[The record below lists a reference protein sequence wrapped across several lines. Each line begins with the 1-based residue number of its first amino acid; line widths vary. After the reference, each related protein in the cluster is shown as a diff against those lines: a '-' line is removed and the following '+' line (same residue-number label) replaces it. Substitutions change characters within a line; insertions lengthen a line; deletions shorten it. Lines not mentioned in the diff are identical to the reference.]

1 MYVLFNH
8 FQKYL
13 QDTKQN
19 ENKAATSTESATES
33 KPTGR
38 EAPTQMAVKKEIEV
52 LNSKIAAARAM
63 NNSGLGN
70 ISQKD
75 LQDLITKKEEKEKEL
90 KRLQKKCDWEKNK
103 RLRVK
108 ETLKSL
114 SQANEENANAL
125 KFMNR
130 GIQGRPRIET
140 DQPQLFSTI
149 LFVI

>member
-1 MYVLFNH
+1 
-8 FQKYL
+8 
-13 QDTKQN
+13 
-19 ENKAATSTESATES
+19 
-33 KPTGR
+33 
-38 EAPTQMAVKKEIEV
+38 MAVKKEIEV

-114 SQANEENANAL
+114 SQANEENANANL
-125 KFMNR
+125 
-130 GIQGRPRIET
+130 
-140 DQPQLFSTI
+140 
-149 LFVI
+149 

>member
-1 MYVLFNH
+1 MNLNGNC
-8 FQKYL
+8 L
-13 QDTKQN
+13 Q
-19 ENKAATSTESATES
+19 
-33 KPTGR
+33 
-38 EAPTQMAVKKEIEV
+38 EV
-52 LNSKIAAARAM
+52 I
-63 NNSGLGN
+63 
-70 ISQKD
+70 
-75 LQDLITKKEEKEKEL
+75 EEKEKEL

-149 LFVI
+149 LDIVQASSSAEEKRKSERIRSVKTLDDLQSELESLNFKLSRSTTYLRLLPRKGNTIEAKRHVKTVPVKLLR